1 MSTFAVLAGSVLVH
15 KGRHSVP
22 GLGLIAAV
30 LAFSLIALPADRA
43 VAYQSGG
50 ALPSVGSVD
59 DYMSQ
64 GQPRDREYA
73 PQGPNMA
80 PGGQGF
86 YGAPTG
92 SRSQINPAVI
102 GAAVIIGLWALQ
114 RYEEH
119 HQRHAMRN
127 ARRSRDSRGL
137 DSGNPIPSPLG
148 YGF

>member
-1 MSTFAVLAGSVLVH
+1 MSTFAALAGLVLGH
-15 KGRHSVP
+15 KRRRSAP

-30 LAFSLIALPADRA
+30 LAISLIALPADRA

-50 ALPSVGSVD
+50 APPSVGSVD

-64 GQPRDREYA
+64 GQPRDQAYA
-73 PQGPNMA
+73 PQGPNIA

-92 SRSQINPAVI
+92 SRSQINPAVM
-102 GAAVIIGLWALQ
+102 GAMIIGLWALQ

-127 ARRSRDSRGL
+127 SRRSRHSRGL
-137 DSGNPIPSPLG
+137 DPGNPMPSPLG

>member
-1 MSTFAVLAGSVLVH
+1 MSTFAALAGSALDH
-15 KGRHSVP
+15 KGRRSAP

-64 GQPRDREYA
+64 GQPYA

-102 GAAVIIGLWALQ
+102 GAAMIIGLWALQ

-127 ARRSRDSRGL
+127 SRRSSHSRGL
-137 DSGNPIPSPLG
+137 DPGHPMPSPLG

>member
-1 MSTFAVLAGSVLVH
+1 MSTFAALVGSVLGH
-15 KGRHSVP
+15 KRRPSAP

-30 LAFSLIALPADRA
+30 LAISVIALPADRA
-43 VAYQSGG
+43 VAYQAG

-64 GQPRDREYA
+64 GQPRDRDYA
-73 PQGPNMA
+73 PQGPNIA

-86 YGAPTG
+86 YAAPTG
-92 SRSQINPAVI
+92 SRSQINPAVM
-102 GAAVIIGLWALQ
+102 GAMIIGLWALQ

-119 HQRHAMRN
+119 RQRHAMRN
-127 ARRSRDSRGL
+127 ARRSRHSRGL
-137 DSGNPIPSPLG
+137 DSGNPIPLPLG

>member
-1 MSTFAVLAGSVLVH
+1 MSTFAALAGSVLGH
-15 KGRHSVP
+15 KRRPSAR

-30 LAFSLIALPADRA
+30 LALSVIALPADRA

-73 PQGPNMA
+73 PQGPNLS

-92 SRSQINPAVI
+92 SRSQINPAVM
-102 GAAVIIGLWALQ
+102 GAMIIGLWALQ

-119 HQRHAMRN
+119 RQRHAMRN
-127 ARRSRDSRGL
+127 ARRSRHSRGL

>member
-1 MSTFAVLAGSVLVH
+1 MSTFAALAGSVLGH
-15 KGRHSVP
+15 KRRPSAP

-30 LAFSLIALPADRA
+30 LALSLIALPADRA
-43 VAYQSGG
+43 VAYQGG

-59 DYMSQ
+59 DYMNQ

-73 PQGPNMA
+73 PQGPNLA

-92 SRSQINPAVI
+92 SRSQINPAVM
-102 GAAVIIGLWALQ
+102 GAMIIGLWALQ

-119 HQRHAMRN
+119 RQRHAMRN
-127 ARRSRDSRGL
+127 ARRSRQSRGL
-137 DSGNPIPSPLG
+137 DSGSPMPSPLG